1 MLVASGIALTGM
13 FGIDLSGPSAG
24 LLGPATVAAQEQQET
39 QEQETQEQ
47 QETQNAVAPQAGFFG
62 YSGGPVRGKRALT
75 QTAAVNIAAVGAWVT
90 LPTSVPIS
98 WPVPAGTSDLFNV
111 AFSAE
116 CQKLG
121 GGQARIRI
129 LDTATGLPLEPYDGF
144 QVFCSINA
152 PQTHAGLWARRM
164 SGGAHNLVVQ
174 FFNSAGS
181 VIIDDW
187 TFEVVVYD

>member
-1 MLVASGIALTGM
+1 MSRRPIAMLVLSGIALTGM

-39 QEQETQEQ
+39 QDQVE
-47 QETQNAVAPQAGFFG
+47 PQAGFFG
-62 YSGGPVRGKRALT
+62 YSAGPVRGKRALT
-75 QTAAVNIAAVGAWVT
+75 QTAAANIAAVGAWVT
-90 LPTSVPIS
+90 LPTSVPIP
-98 WPVPAGTSDLFNV
+98 WPVPAGTTDLFNV
-111 AFSAE
+111 SFSAE

-129 LDTATGLPLEPYDGF
+129 LDTVTGLPLEPYDGL

-152 PQTHAGLWARRM
+152 PQMHAGFWARRM
-164 SGGAHNLVVQ
+164 AGGAHNLVVQ
-174 FFNSAGS
+174 FFNTAGS
-181 VIIDDW
+181 VVIDDW